1 MPCAKRARRKPHQT
15 SRAKRWYAASPVSP
29 HRPRCPAARNSPR
42 RSLGSMSSRSVRR
55 SMGQRYHRMLR
66 FRRTSASGGSR
77 PCSRP
82 SAMGFMA
89 PPIVPGRWP
98 RLGLGPPS
106 RLRGPTEPLDK
117 SPVLPGIEARLG
129 RRIVPRFSNPVRLGQ
144 IDERVNAA
152 EVSAVLSS
160 ASTRVSGSI
169 PLPRTRATTPL
180 VSDSGRRAG
189 FGAGFGAAPWSRQR
203 AARRGPC
210 GGSATGRRRSTT
222 SWTRRRPTSPPRV
235 RMDSGWNCT
244 AAIGRVRCS
253 IAMTTP
259 SSVSAVIS
267 RHSGSASRSP

>member
-55 SMGQRYHRMLR
+55 LMGQRYHRMSR

-98 RLGLGPPS
+98 RLGLGPSS
-106 RLRGPTEPLDK
+106 RLRGPTEPLEK
-117 SPVLPGIEARLG
+117 PPVLPGIEARPG

-152 EVSAVLSS
+152 EVSAVLSP
-160 ASTRVSGSI
+160 ASTHVSGSI
-169 PLPRTRATTPL
+169 PLPRRRATTTSSPTRAEGRGSGQGSVRRRGP
-180 VSDSGRRAG
+180 VSARRAG
-189 FGAGFGAAPWSRQR
+189 PAAVPPPGGGVPPLRGRGAG
-203 AARRGPC
+203 
-210 GGSATGRRRSTT
+210 
-222 SWTRRRPTSPPRV
+222 RPRPPG
-235 RMDSGWNCT
+235 SGWTLGGT
-244 AAIGRVRCS
+244 ARPR
-253 IAMTTP
+253 
-259 SSVSAVIS
+259 SAG
-267 RHSGSASRSP
+267 SGARSP